1 MKFRIRFAD
10 QIVGIFVLIAI
21 AALVGIL
28 ILMGINQRWFAQNYY
43 FESRF
48 ESGSGIDVGMAIT
61 LKGFEIGK
69 VDTIELN
76 EENNVDI
83 LFYIYDTYYEKVK
96 PNSVLELASSTFG
109 LGGGL
114 RLHPG
119 KNDREPIP
127 ENSFIPSMDFEEGQR
142 LVQNGLVAMPKSD
155 DAISSIVSKVGPMLD
170 QVDATLVSVQTLLD
184 SANSAIA
191 GENEG
196 PLGDILVDVSMLTK
210 NVDTMIRDINTMVR
224 NINGRLTAVFD
235 NVDEIT
241 DNVEATTEAMR
252 DPTGIVKTVLDPKGS
267 FAKLLDD
274 DNVLF
279 EQIEEVLTRVNE
291 TIDQVHEFTTF
302 INTTTPQ
309 ISGLLEKSREALDQ
323 GKDVLEGLR
332 NNPLLRGGISEQK
345 EQASTFQSYRDEDF

>member
-10 QIVGIFVLIAI
+10 QIVGIFILIAI

-48 ESGSGIDVGMAIT
+48 ESGRGIDVGTAIT

-69 VDTIELN
+69 VDKISLT

-83 LFYIYDTYYEKVK
+83 VFYIYDTYYEKVK

-109 LGGGL
+109 LGGGM
-114 RLHPG
+114 RFHPG
-119 KNDREPIP
+119 KNEREPLP
-127 ENSFIPSMDFEEGQR
+127 ENSFIPSLDFEEGKV
-142 LVQNGLVAMPKSD
+142 LVRNGLVEMPKSD
-155 DAISSIVSKVGPMLD
+155 DAISGIVSKIGPMLD
-170 QVDATLVSVQTLLD
+170 QVDATLVSVQTLLG

-196 PLGDILVDVSMLTK
+196 PLGDILVDVSTL
-210 NVDTMIRDINTMVR
+210 VQ
-224 NINGRLTAVFD
+224 RLNNRLAALFD
-235 NVDEIT
+235 NVDRIT
-241 DNVEATTEAMR
+241 DNIEATTEAMR

-267 FAKLLDD
+267 LAKFLDD

-279 EQIEEVLTRVNE
+279 EQVEDVLERVND
-291 TIDQVHEFTTF
+291 TIDQVHKFTAF
-302 INTTTPQ
+302 INTATPQ

>member
-10 QIVGIFVLIAI
+10 QIVGIFILIAI

-43 FESRF
+43 FDSRF
-48 ESGSGIDVGMAIT
+48 ESGSGIDVGTAIT

-69 VDTIELN
+69 VDKISLTEK
-76 EENNVDI
+76 NNVDI
-83 LFYIYDTYYEKVK
+83 VFYIYDTYYEKVK

-109 LGGGL
+109 LGGGM
-114 RLHPG
+114 RFHPG
-119 KNDREPIP
+119 KNEREPLP
-127 ENSFIPSMDFEEGQR
+127 ENSFIPSLDFEEGKV
-142 LVQNGLVAMPKSD
+142 LVRNGLVEMPKSD
-155 DAISSIVSKVGPMLD
+155 DAISGIVSKIGPMLD
-170 QVDATLVSVQTLLD
+170 QVDATLVSVQTLLGA
-184 SANSAIA
+184 ANSAIA

-196 PLGDILVDVSMLTK
+196 PLGDILVDVSTLIQRL
-210 NVDTMIRDINTMVR
+210 NIR
-224 NINGRLTAVFD
+224 LAALFD
-235 NVDEIT
+235 NVDQIT
-241 DNVEATTEAMR
+241 DNIEATTEAMR

-267 FAKLLDD
+267 LAKFLDD

-279 EQIEEVLTRVNE
+279 EQVEDVLERVND
-291 TIDQVHEFTTF
+291 TIDQVHKFTAF
-302 INTTTPQ
+302 INTATPQ

>member
-10 QIVGIFVLIAI
+10 QIVGIFILIAI

-28 ILMGINQRWFAQNYY
+28 ILMGMNQRWFAQNYY

-76 EENNVDI
+76 EENDVDI
-83 LFYIYDTYYEKVK
+83 RFYIYDTYYNKVK
-96 PNSVLELASSTFG
+96 PYSVLELASSTLG

-114 RLHPG
+114 SLHPG
-119 KNDREPIP
+119 KNEREPIP
-127 ENSFIPSMDFEEGQR
+127 ENSFIPSLDFEEGQR

-170 QVDATLVSVQTLLD
+170 QVDATLVSVQTLLR
-184 SANSAIA
+184 SANSVIA
-191 GENEG
+191 GNNEG

-210 NVDTMIRDINTMVR
+210 NIDTMVR
-224 NINGRLTAVFD
+224 NINGRLAAVFD